1 MTPRLDIPRP
11 DVATPSTPRAEARGS
26 VWTVVFAVALLV
38 AFVGFIALGIW
49 QWQRMG
55 WKHALIE
62 RVEARVHAD
71 PVPPPPRSRWAAI
84 TAESDEYRR
93 VRLSGH
99 FVAGPETRTQA
110 VTALGAGWWLLAP
123 LRTADGDIVLVNRG
137 FAPTG
142 AEAAPPPTGAV
153 AIEGLLRISE
163 PKGGFLR
170 SNDPGQDRWYS
181 RDVDA
186 IARARGLNGEAV
198 APFFVDAARDPGGQ
212 GWPRGGLTVVQF
224 RDHHLSYAMT
234 WFGLA
239 LLTAVAGLRLFVST
253 RGLRQDRGARVRR
266 EDSRRGPGGFEHA
279 GRSTPY

>member
-1 MTPRLDIPRP
+1 MTPRAGI
-11 DVATPSTPRAEARGS
+11 EAVSARHPETHS
-26 VWTVVFAVALLV
+26 PVWTFVFAVALLA
-38 AFVGFIALGIW
+38 AFVGFIALGVW

-55 WKHALIE
+55 WKDALIA

-84 TAESDEYRR
+84 TARSDEYRR
-93 VRLSGH
+93 VRLSGR
-99 FVAGPETRTQA
+99 FLPVPETRTQA

-123 LRTADGDIVLVNRG
+123 FRTDDDEIVLVNRG
-137 FAPTG
+137 FVPTDG
-142 AEAAPPPTGAV
+142 EAAPPPAGAV
-153 AIEGLLRISE
+153 EIEGLLRIAE

-181 RDVDA
+181 RDVGA

-198 APFFVDAARDPGGQ
+198 APFFVDAVRDPDGQ
-212 GWPRGGLTVVQF
+212 GWPRGGLTVVRF

-239 LLTAVAGLRLFVST
+239 LLTAIAGRGLFVSA
-253 RGLRQDRGARVRR
+253 RGLRQDRGGRTRR
-266 EDSRRGPGGFEHA
+266 EESRRGPGGFDHA
-279 GRSTPY
+279 GPIAPY

>member
-1 MTPRLDIPRP
+1 MTPRLDIARP
-11 DVATPSTPRAEARGS
+11 DVAPPSTPCADARRS

-38 AFVGFIALGIW
+38 AFVGFIALGVW
-49 QWQRMG
+49 QWQRMA
-55 WKHALIE
+55 WKDALIE

-71 PVPPPPRSRWAAI
+71 PVPPPPRNRWAAI

-99 FVAGPETRTQA
+99 FVAGPDTRTQA
-110 VTALGAGWWLLAP
+110 VTALGAGWWVIAP
-123 LRTADGDIVLVNRG
+123 LRMDNGEIVLVNRG
-137 FAPTG
+137 FVPTG
-142 AEAAPPPTGAV
+142 AEAAPPPTSAV
-153 AIEGLLRISE
+153 EIEGLLRISE

-170 SNDPGQDRWYS
+170 SNDPGQDRWFS
-181 RDVDA
+181 RDVEA
-186 IARARGLNGEAV
+186 IARARGLDGNV
-198 APFFVDAARDPGGQ
+198 IAPFFVDAARDPGGQ

-239 LLTAVAGLRLFVST
+239 LLTAVAGLRLFVSA
-253 RGLRQDRGARVRR
+253 RGLRQDRGARVHR

-279 GRSTPY
+279 GRSTSY

>member
-1 MTPRLDIPRP
+1 MIPRA
-11 DVATPSTPRAEARGS
+11 DAEALSARHSESGHPETRNP
-26 VWTVVFAVALLV
+26 VWTIVFAMALLA
-38 AFVGFIALGIW
+38 AFVGFIALGVW

-110 VTALGAGWWLLAP
+110 VTALGAGWWLFAP

-137 FAPTG
+137 FVPNG
-142 AEAAPPPTGAV
+142 AEAAPTPTGAV

-163 PKGGFLR
+163 PMGGFLR

-198 APFFVDAARDPGGQ
+198 APFFVDAVRDAGGQ

-253 RGLRQDRGARVRR
+253 RRLRQDRGARVRR

-279 GRSTPY
+279 GRNTPY

>member
-1 MTPRLDIPRP
+1 MIPS
-11 DVATPSTPRAEARGS
+11 AGAAIPSKPRAEARGS
-26 VWTVVFAVALLV
+26 VWTVVFALALLV
-38 AFVGFIALGIW
+38 SFVGFIALGVW

-71 PVPPPPRSRWAAI
+71 PLPPPPRSRWAAI

-110 VTALGAGWWLLAP
+110 VTALGAGWWVIAP
-123 LRTADGDIVLVNRG
+123 LRMDNGEIVLVNRG
-137 FAPTG
+137 FVPTG

-153 AIEGLLRISE
+153 AIEGLVRISE

-170 SNDPGQDRWYS
+170 SNAPGQDRWYS

-239 LLTAVAGLRLFVST
+239 FLIAVAGLRLFVWT
-253 RGLRQDRGARVRR
+253 RRLRQDRGARVRR
-266 EDSRRGPGGFEHA
+266 EESRRGRGGFEHA
-279 GRSTPY
+279 GRSTSH

>member
-38 AFVGFIALGIW
+38 AFVGFIALGVW

-62 RVEARVHAD
+62 RVEARVYAD

-84 TAESDEYRR
+84 TAEGDEYRR

-99 FVAGPETRTQA
+99 FLPVSETRTQA

-137 FAPTG
+137 FVPTG

-186 IARARGLNGEAV
+186 IARARGLNREVV
-198 APFFVDAARDPGGQ
+198 APFFVDAARDPDGQ

-253 RGLRQDRGARVRR
+253 RRLRQDRGARVRR
-266 EDSRRGPGGFEHA
+266 EEPRRGPGGFEHA